1 MINYF
6 KYLFSTKWKYIS
18 STYIIG
24 SLFLILA
31 ISKLEYYFNV
41 NDYVFGNFLFLL
53 ILGIMMFFVFIT
65 TIYVILKVFFDPFF
79 KSSGVFDYSLPISPI
94 KKQITKII
102 FVDLYVS
109 IGILIMS
116 LITYIID
123 GKFINLINLIKSI
136 KIQVIFNYIVIN
148 AISINIL
155 CIVCIILK
163 PYIKTMFV
171 NLFVSIVIERL
182 MMYIVS
188 TVWYIVLSKLYG
200 LKDLNVEY
208 MFLGLVN
215 SLNLQ
220 VPNVGINYAIFYTL
234 MMLAIMILSFFILE
248 KVENKVLEI

>member
-6 KYLFSTKWKYIS
+6 KYLLSTKWKYIA

-24 SLFLILA
+24 ALFLILA

-41 NDYVFGNFLFLL
+41 NDYIFGNFLFLL
-53 ILGIMMFFVFIT
+53 ILGIMIFFVFIT

-102 FVDLYVS
+102 FVDLYVA
-109 IGILIMS
+109 IGLLIMS
-116 LITYIID
+116 LIIYILE
-123 GKFINLINLIKSI
+123 GKFINIIDFI
-136 KIQVIFNYIVIN
+136 GTAKIQVIFNYIVIN

-155 CIVCIILK
+155 CILCIILK

-182 MMYIVS
+182 IMYIIS
-188 TVWYIVLSKLYG
+188 SVWYMLLLKLYG
-200 LKDLNVEY
+200 LKDLSVEY
-208 MFLGLVN
+208 MILGLSN
-215 SLNLQ
+215 SLNIQ
-220 VPNVGINYAIFYTL
+220 VLNVGINYIIFYTL
-234 MMLAIMILSFFILE
+234 MMLAIMILSFFALE
-248 KVENKVLEI
+248 KVENKMLEI